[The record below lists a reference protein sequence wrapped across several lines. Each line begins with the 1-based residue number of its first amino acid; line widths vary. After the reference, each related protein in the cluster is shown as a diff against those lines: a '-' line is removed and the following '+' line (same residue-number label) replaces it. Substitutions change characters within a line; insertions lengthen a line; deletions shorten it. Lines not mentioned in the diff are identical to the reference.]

1 MASKKEKDLSR
12 SFLTHPTIKKFFWIF
27 LTDRDEDFLHA
38 AFRGYDKNK
47 DGKIS
52 LEEFQRVMTRRWLWD
67 RWSRFL
73 IETNSHSQQHVE
85 EADRE
90 YDDEGRL
97 EWRRVSEFL
106 SICQSVL
113 FSGMLTMKNLWRWCK
128 HKFEKD
134 LLNEV
139 LLNVKWLGSL
149 HLYSVLISCVN

>member
-1 MASKKEKDLSR
+1 MYQDILLQSSVTIISEKHLFHGVQKRKGPLKVFFDTSNY
-12 SFLTHPTIKKFFWIF
+12 KKFFWIF
-27 LTDRDEDFLHA
+27 LTHRDEDFLHA

-106 SICQSVL
+106 SVY
-113 FSGMLTMKNLWRWCK
+113 MLVSPFFRYVDYEE
-128 HKFEKD
+128 F
-134 LLNEV
+134 
-139 LLNVKWLGSL
+139 VKMMQA
-149 HLYSVLISCVN
+149 